1 MRENMS
7 KADYENLYNHLII
20 RKKMD
25 LRETMELF
33 DTSESTARRM
43 FIRLEKDGR
52 ALRTSGG
59 IMLFVGSAMDYSFD
73 AVARAQYQE
82 KTAIGEAACSLVQD
96 GDVIY
101 CDAGTTLLCFC
112 EALANRSKKKPLNIS
127 VFTNS
132 LANLEALSDLMTV
145 ILVGGMYRPHRKDFC
160 GFIAE
165 TSLSRLHF
173 TKCFLGA
180 DGSLVPK
187 YFSTTDFDTA
197 RLNEIVIHNSEKTIV
212 LADSFKFEKTSLVS
226 YAPFNL
232 VHTVV
237 TDSGISVAAK
247 NALIK
252 SNIDVVLKSELNK

>member
-1 MRENMS
+1 MS
-7 KADYENLYNHLII
+7 KAEYEKLLNQLII
-20 RKKMD
+20 HKKMD
-25 LRETMELF
+25 LREAMDLI
-33 DTSESTARRM
+33 DTSESTVRRM
-43 FIRLEKDGR
+43 FIKLEKDGK
-52 ALRTSGG
+52 ALRTHGG
-59 IMLFVGSAMDYSFD
+59 IMLFAGPAIDYSFD
-73 AVARAQYQE
+73 AVAHAQYQE
-82 KTAIGEAACSLVQD
+82 KTEIGEAACALVQD

-112 EALANRSKKKPLNIS
+112 EALANRLKQESIKIS

-132 LANLEALSDLMTV
+132 LANLEALSELITV
-145 ILVGGMYRPHRKDFC
+145 VLIGGTYRPYRKDFC

-180 DGSLVPK
+180 DGSLVPQ

-197 RLNEIVIHNSEKTIV
+197 RLNEIVIQNSEKTIV
-212 LADSFKFEKTSLVS
+212 LTDSSKFEKTSLVS

-237 TDSGISVAAK
+237 TDSGISDATK

-252 SNIDVVLKSELNK
+252 SNIEVVLKSESK

>member
-1 MRENMS
+1 MS
-7 KADYENLYNHLII
+7 KTEYEKLYNQLII

-25 LRETMELF
+25 LKEAMDLI

-43 FIRLEKDGR
+43 FIKLEKDGK
-52 ALRTSGG
+52 ALRTHGG
-59 IMLFVGSAMDYSFD
+59 IMLFVGPATDYSFD
-73 AVARAQYQE
+73 AVAHAQYQE
-82 KTAIGEAACSLVQD
+82 KTEIGEAACTLVED

-112 EALANRSKKKPLNIS
+112 TALAGRLKQESLQIS

-132 LANLEALSDLMTV
+132 LANLEVLSDLIPV
-145 ILVGGMYRPHRKDFC
+145 VLIGGTYRPHRKDFC

-180 DGSLVPK
+180 DGSLMPQ

-197 RLNEIVIHNSEKTIV
+197 RLNEIVIQNSEKTIV
-212 LADSFKFEKTSLVS
+212 LTDSSKFEKNSLIS

-232 VHTVV
+232 VNTVV
-237 TDSGISVAAK
+237 TDSGISETAK
-247 NALIK
+247 SIFSK
-252 SNIDVVLKSELNK
+252 KNIEVVLKS

>member
-1 MRENMS
+1 MS
-7 KADYENLYNHLII
+7 KEDYENLYNHLIV
-20 RKKMD
+20 RKKLVLKEAMD
-25 LRETMELF
+25 LI

-43 FIRLEKDGR
+43 FIKLEKDGK
-52 ALRTSGG
+52 ALRTHGG
-59 IMLFVGSAMDYSFD
+59 IMLFIGPAMDYSFD
-73 AVARAQYQE
+73 TVAHAQYQE
-82 KTAIGEAACSLVQD
+82 KTAIGEAASTLVQD

-112 EALANRSKKKPLNIS
+112 AALANRLRQEPLKIS

-132 LANLEALSDLMTV
+132 LANLEALSDLITV
-145 ILVGGMYRPHRKDFC
+145 GLIGGTYRPNRKDFC

-165 TSLSRLHF
+165 TSLSRMHF

-180 DGSLVPK
+180 DGSLLPK

-197 RLNEIVIHNSEKTIV
+197 RLNEIVIQNSEKTIV
-212 LADSFKFEKTSLVS
+212 LTDSLKFEKTSLIS
-226 YAPFNL
+226 YAPFDV

-237 TDSGISVAAK
+237 TDYGISEAAK

-252 SNIDVVLKSELNK
+252 SNVEVVLKS